1 MKDRHRF
8 LGGEGKGKGQ
18 AFQAKGKL
26 STRHRRQKEDMI
38 GQYEWL
44 GVNKEMVKSCEK
56 GLGVI
61 IWYFMVIIKLK
72 ISELC

>member
-1 MKDRHRF
+1 
-8 LGGEGKGKGQ
+8 
-18 AFQAKGKL
+18 
-26 STRHRRQKEDMI
+26 MI
-38 GQYEWL
+38 GQYEQL
-44 GVNKEMVKSCEK
+44 GVNKEMEKSREK